1 MSLSR
6 TLALGLATLSLGAVT
21 ATADTLIMEDGRR
34 LRGELVS
41 VSRGVVL
48 FDADADNTT
57 RARRMR
63 VNLVDVRRIN
73 FTDTDDDDL
82 ITETDRY
89 GTDRYGSN
97 RGYDIGRRERV
108 INVAAREPWTN
119 TGVDVRAGETIS
131 FVTQG
136 SINWGPGRNDTAAG
150 EHNSPYNQARP
161 IANRPAG
168 ALIGRIGND
177 TFFIGAE
184 EGAFRAR
191 TSGRLYLG
199 INDDFLNDNSG
210 AFSVRVMY

>member
-34 LRGELVS
+34 VRGELVS
-41 VSRGVVL
+41 VRSGVVL
-48 FDADADNTT
+48 FDVDVSNTT

-73 FTDTDDDDL
+73 FTDDDHDDDL
-82 ITETDRY
+82 DTTD
-89 GTDRYGSN
+89 TFDRYGSG
-97 RGYDIGRRERV
+97 RGYDLGRRERV
-108 INVAAREPWTN
+108 VNVTARSAWTDTGIN
-119 TGVDVRAGETIS
+119 VRAGETIS

-136 SINWGPGRNDTAAG
+136 TINWGPGRNDTAAG
-150 EHNSPYNQARP
+150 EYNSPYNAARP

-199 INDDFLNDNSG
+199 VNDDYLNDNSG